1 MADRGE
7 RRVGTFHS
15 KCGPGVWLSEGRRV
29 ASGQGQGKGTKCVFS
44 NEPIP
49 IGLQFS
55 VKILQKRGSTV
66 VSSISASSRPTHQT
80 YLTRL
85 EVLCM

>member
-1 MADRGE
+1 MADSGE

-15 KCGPGVWLSEGRRV
+15 KCSPGVVLSEGRKV
-29 ASGQGQGKGTKCVFS
+29 ASGTGLQDCFVFT

-55 VKILQKRGSTV
+55 VKILQKTSSLVRSQGS
-66 VSSISASSRPTHQT
+66 I
-80 YLTRL
+80 
-85 EVLCM
+85 